1 VPVRILNHYVHMQIF
16 LLAVIELCALIV
28 GVYAGAYLRFAG
40 DMSDVFDSIGAMWP
54 RALFFCTVLMLSMT
68 AMGLY
73 HARMRPRRTGIA
85 VRLIVSFLFGGG
97 ALVLLFYFFPS
108 LYVGRGA
115 LALALIISFLLI
127 SVVRVIFFTL
137 VDERIFKRRILVFGA
152 GEKAASILGLRRRS
166 DRRGFTVV
174 GFVRASEADPMVE
187 SSRLIEPAGSL
198 ADYAYDNSIDEI
210 VVAIDDRRRGVH
222 IPDLLDC
229 KLNGVRVTDALSF
242 FERETGKVRLD
253 LLYPSWLIYSDGFDR
268 GAAQMF
274 FTRLFDIVFSIM
286 LLIFSLP
293 IMIAVALAI
302 KLEDGLRAPVLYR
315 QQRVGFKGKVFNVL
329 KFRSMMIDAE
339 RDGVAQ
345 WAQKNDSR
353 ITRVGNVIRK
363 YRFDELPQIF
373 NVLRNDMSFV
383 GPRPERPS
391 FVEELSEEIPY
402 YSERHCVKPGI
413 TGWAQLCYEYGAS
426 QQDAL
431 EKLQYDLFYVKNRTL
446 LFDLMVMLQTA
457 EVVLWKSGS
466 R

>member
-1 VPVRILNHYVHMQIF
+1 MAVRILNHYVHRQIV
-16 LLAVIELCALIV
+16 LLGLLEFCALV
-28 GVYAGAYLRFAG
+28 FGVYAGAYLRFAG
-40 DMSDVFDSIGAMWP
+40 DMGNVFDSIGTMWP
-54 RALFFCTVLMLSMT
+54 RALLFCLVIMLAMT

-85 VRLIVSFLFGGG
+85 VRLIVSFVFGGG
-97 ALVLLFYFFPS
+97 ALVLLFYFLPS

-115 LALALIISFLLI
+115 LALALIIAFVLI
-127 SVVRVIFFTL
+127 SIVRIAFFAL
-137 VDERIFKRRILVFGA
+137 VDDRLFRRRILVYGA

-166 DRRGFTVV
+166 DRRGFEIH
-174 GFVRASEADPMVE
+174 GFIKSNEDQPHVE
-187 SSRLIEPAGSL
+187 GDRLIEVDGSL
-198 ADYAYDNSIDEI
+198 SDYALDMGIDEV
-210 VVAIDDRRRGVH
+210 VVAIDDRRRGMH
-222 IPDLLDC
+222 IPDLLEC
-229 KLNGVRVTDALSF
+229 KLSGVRITDALSF

-268 GAAQMF
+268 RPAQMLF
-274 FTRLFDIVFSIM
+274 GRIFDI
-286 LLIFSLP
+286 IFSLTLLLFTWP
-293 IMIAVALAI
+293 FMVMVVIAI
-302 KLEDGLRAPVLYR
+302 KLEDGGSAPVLYR
-315 QQRVGFKGKVFNVL
+315 QQRVGFKGKPFDVL
-329 KFRSMMIDAE
+329 KFRSMTTDAE

-345 WAQKNDSR
+345 WAQKNDAR
-353 ITRVGNVIRK
+353 ITKTGDVIRK
-363 YRFDELPQIF
+363 YRLDELPQIF

-391 FVEELSEEIPY
+391 FVDELSELIPY

-457 EVVLWKSGS
+457 EVVLWKSGA